1 MNRKLLIVILSV
13 ALTGLTAQC
22 SSPVE
27 KGNALF
33 FEGRYTEALRYYSN
47 VFTERIFADQIPY
60 ATFLSAR
67 CYLEMGNRDMAL
79 RALWQLVGEYPE
91 SQWADNAYL
100 ELAHIRELEGKNKLG
115 EALVLYETI
124 PFKYPRSEVLAE
136 ALLGAARVKI
146 GMNYHAFAHEDM
158 RKVVEK
164 FGSFE
169 ETAQIHYDI
178 ASIYAHPQNPHRDID
193 KALEHLSIVTT
204 RFPNSDVVTDSYLYL
219 ARLNWET
226 GNRSEALQ
234 FFNEI
239 LTRESGK
246 PEAEYAQEAIARIY
260 EEIGDLQ
267 RAVNAYRILLVK
279 FNYADITRQRFQSEI
294 DRFTGVS
301 TTSDKPVI
309 SAWSAEEDESRKR
322 IQYTGD
328 VEIMIHDGVIRADK
342 AVVDFTENAI
352 SASGN
357 IRITW
362 NGRHLIYCDTLKYDV
377 QKKQVRC
384 LGNVFRKE
392 RTPEGVLEMQHD
404 KILFSFS
411 DGNITSEGN

>member
-1 MNRKLLIVILSV
+1 
-13 ALTGLTAQC
+13 
-22 SSPVE
+22 
-27 KGNALF
+27 
-33 FEGRYTEALRYYSN
+33 
-47 VFTERIFADQIPY
+47 
-60 ATFLSAR
+60 
-67 CYLEMGNRDMAL
+67 
-79 RALWQLVGEYPE
+79 
-91 SQWADNAYL
+91 
-100 ELAHIRELEGKNKLG
+100 
-115 EALVLYETI
+115 
-124 PFKYPRSEVLAE
+124 
-136 ALLGAARVKI
+136 
-146 GMNYHAFAHEDM
+146 
-158 RKVVEK
+158 
-164 FGSFE
+164 
-169 ETAQIHYDI
+169 
-178 ASIYAHPQNPHRDID
+178 
-193 KALEHLSIVTT
+193 
-204 RFPNSDVVTDSYLYL
+204 VTDSYLYL